1 MNFEETEVRF
11 SIARERMVREQL
23 IMRGIKD
30 ENVLAAMRKIPRH
43 RFVDSALA
51 ERAYGDYPL
60 PIGSGQTISQ
70 PYIVALMTEALEL
83 KPKDTVLEIGTGSGY
98 QAAVLAEIA
107 EKVFTIE
114 RLKELEAKTRKVLDE
129 LGYHNVA
136 TQVFDGTYG
145 WKDKSPF
152 DSIIV
157 TAASPDIIGSL
168 VDQLKINGKMVIPVG
183 SPMSQTLIKLVKT
196 PTGTRTQN
204 LAGCVFVKLIGAY
217 GFED

>member
-1 MNFEETEVRF
+1 
-11 SIARERMVREQL
+11 MVREQL
-23 IMRGIKD
+23 IARGIKD

-83 KPKDTVLEIGTGSGY
+83 KPQDTVLEIGTGSGY

-114 RLKELEAKTRKVLDE
+114 RLKELEGKTRKVLDE

-152 DSIIV
+152 DAIIV

-168 VDQLKINGKMVIPVG
+168 ADQLKINGRMVIPVG

>member
-1 MNFEETEVRF
+1 MVREKDVRF
-11 SIARERMVREQL
+11 SVAREKMVQGQL
-23 IMRGIKD
+23 VARGIKD
-30 ENVLAAMRKIPRH
+30 EKVLEAMRKVPRH

-83 KPKDTVLEIGTGSGY
+83 GPHDTVLEIGTGSGY

-107 EKVFTIE
+107 EKIYTVE
-114 RLKELEAKTRKVLDE
+114 RIKELETKARKALDE

-136 TQVFDGTYG
+136 TRVFDGTYG
-145 WKDKSPF
+145 WKDKAPF
-152 DSIIV
+152 DAIMV
-157 TAASPDIIGSL
+157 TAASPDIIDNL
-168 VDQLKINGKMVIPVG
+168 VDQLNVNGRMVMPVG

-204 LAGCVFVKLIGAY
+204 IAGCVFVKLIGAY
-217 GFED
+217 GF

>member
-1 MNFEETEVRF
+1 VRF

-23 IMRGIKD
+23 IARGIKD

-83 KPKDTVLEIGTGSGY
+83 KPQDTVLEIGTGSGY

-114 RLKELEAKTRKVLDE
+114 RLKELEGKTRKVLDE

-152 DSIIV
+152 DAIIV

-168 VDQLKINGKMVIPVG
+168 VDQLKINGRMVIPVG